1 MADKITYTEAFDE
14 LQSIISHLEK
24 GDIPVD
30 ELAAKVKR
38 ASLLIE
44 ICRTKLTAT
53 DEEVKRVIDQ
63 LPE

>member
-14 LQSIISHLEK
+14 LQSIISHLER

-44 ICRTKLTAT
+44 VCRTKLTAT
-53 DEEVKRVIDQ
+53 EEEVKRVIDQ

>member
-14 LQSIISHLEK
+14 LQSIISHLER

-53 DEEVKRVIDQ
+53 EEEVKRVIDQ

>member
-24 GDIPVD
+24 GDIAVD

-44 ICRTKLTAT
+44 VCRAKLTAT
-53 DEEVKRVIDQ
+53 EDEVKRIIDQ
-63 LPE
+63 L